1 MKKVL
6 FLVAILIG
14 LSSIVEAKDIDTK
27 RKHKPCKGLSKQMFK
42 PKNNWKNYVRYR

>member
-14 LSSIVEAKDIDTK
+14 LSSIVESKDINNI
-27 RKHKPCKGLSKQMFK
+27 RKHKRCKGLSKEMLK
-42 PKNNWKNYVRYR
+42 PKNNWKSYVRYR

>member
-14 LSSIVEAKDIDTK
+14 LSTIVDAKDINTK
-27 RKHKPCKGLSKQMFK
+27 RRHKPCKGWGPAMLK